1 MLSRHAGRC
10 CTDPILPSAIFSPPK
25 FGQMSGPEELQQN
38 IISLENSSQAPTTE
52 KSNDAPVTDAYR
64 AHALRRSERI
74 RNQELKAEALR
85 KQREERA
92 KIEEARAK
100 QRSIAAKKAA
110 QTKRKAQLAQQQG
123 EAEAAAANASG
134 QSNGTATETKSG
146 KNGTAKIAP
155 AEKPKTPKRNVLKLK
170 YGTPL
175 HPPQLIPVD
184 LERSNTSWSLF
195 WLRANIREFLLRFD
209 KLCRLPT
216 RLSSSVNDILQ
227 PWVAEQMKPVIL
239 ALLKL
244 IANDQKPLLPNVR
257 DYIVQIDLL
266 EPQDER
272 IWDWLVE
279 FVEQLDPYVPDGVPE
294 TEEEQLALLQRL
306 VILCTGTET
315 IRVTV
320 TSDADQLRYVEKD
333 SQDEIKKINAKLKE
347 TQGKLAKLKSVDPQ
361 VYSDRLAAAQ
371 RSTDNKIWKVQQ
383 QLYTKMHKYNS
394 RTTPIATD
402 PLGNNYWAFQ
412 YRSAT
417 QTAWGSWIVC
427 EMKYDPKAIVDWYS
441 RFSGD
446 ISDVISKRDE
456 MLAEKA
462 SERKRAR
469 KEKAAAV
476 KSENSNEPDQNRASS
491 EIPTSEVEASKDSTP
506 QGPATSG
513 TTDVKSPSGPS
524 ETIASSADVKQEYA
538 KSDPSSSGV
547 KRKYPKL
554 KIDFPEPFD
563 SPRLFYV
570 EGKDEILELSA
581 WIAGLSKGAAKTIP
595 EINEVAEYLSQ

>member
-1 MLSRHAGRC
+1 
-10 CTDPILPSAIFSPPK
+10 
-25 FGQMSGPEELQQN
+25 MSGPEELQQN
-38 IISLENSSQAPTTE
+38 NTSLENGSQAPSVE

-92 KIEEARAK
+92 KVEEARAK

-110 QTKRKAQLAQQQG
+110 QTKRKALLAQQQG
-123 EAEAAAANASG
+123 ESVAAPNNANA
-134 QSNGTATETKSG
+134 QSESTATEVKSG
-146 KNGTAKIAP
+146 KSGSGKSATT
-155 AEKPKTPKRNVLKLK
+155 EKPKAPKRNLTKLK

-175 HPPQLIPVD
+175 NPPELVPVD
-184 LERSNTSWSLF
+184 LEGTNTTWSLF

-216 RLSSSVNDILQ
+216 RLASSVNDILQ

-239 ALLKL
+239 SMLKL

-266 EPQDER
+266 EPHDER
-272 IWDWLVE
+272 IWDWLLE
-279 FVEQLDPYVPDGVPE
+279 FVEQLDPYAPDGVPE
-294 TEEEQLALLQRL
+294 TEEEQLALLRRL
-306 VILCTGTET
+306 AVICTGTET

-333 SQDEIKKINAKLKE
+333 TQDEVKKINAKLKE

-371 RSTDNKIWKVQQ
+371 RSADNKIWKAQQ
-383 QLYTKMHKYNS
+383 QLYIKMHKYNS

-402 PLGNNYWAFQ
+402 PLGNNYWALQ
-412 YRSAT
+412 YRSTT

-427 EMKYDPKAIVDWYS
+427 EMKYDPKVIVEWYS
-441 RFSGD
+441 RFSRD
-446 ISDVISKRDE
+446 ISGVINKRDE
-456 MLAEKA
+456 MLTEKA
-462 SERKRAR
+462 SERKRMR

-476 KSENSNEPDQNRASS
+476 KNENNNDTNGNHTITETITSKTEEPKLSLSQ
-491 EIPTSEVEASKDSTP
+491 E
-506 QGPATSG
+506 PAA
-513 TTDVKSPSGPS
+513 PS
-524 ETIASSADVKQEYA
+524 EGGSGDVSS
-538 KSDPSSSGV
+538 SPSSSLPSATLAGSPEIKQEDGKSETSSAGI

-554 KIDFPEPFD
+554 KIDFPEPLP

-581 WIAGLSKGAAKTIP
+581 WIAGLNKGSAKTVP